1 MLYMRLLQSEFSCCY
16 FHFLYLVT
24 AGLGRGGAG
33 GGGDW
38 VYWVVQQSVTINN
51 YGY

>member
-1 MLYMRLLQSEFSCCY
+1 MLYMRLLLSEFSCCY

-33 GGGDW
+33 GRGGRGW
-38 VYWVVQQSVTINN
+38 GVLGSAAECYN
-51 YGY
+51 